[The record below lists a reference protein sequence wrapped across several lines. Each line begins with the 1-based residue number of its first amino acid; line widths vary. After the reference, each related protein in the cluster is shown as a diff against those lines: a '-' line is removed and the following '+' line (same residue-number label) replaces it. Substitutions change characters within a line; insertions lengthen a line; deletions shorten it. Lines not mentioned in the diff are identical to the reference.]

1 MLKHKARLAFLWG
14 GAEILLRHGI
24 TVIVTIVLARLLA
37 PELFGTV
44 ALLSL
49 IVGVALALVDG
60 GFSAALVQSA
70 EVSHTD
76 ESTVFWFN
84 FLMAGGLAVVLQLG
98 APVIAS
104 FYGQPVLSPLVSL
117 LALYLVLG
125 ALGAIHTALLSRAL
139 EFRIQ
144 MKIGVLASVVSGVV
158 AIVMAWAGYGI
169 WSIAAQGLVATGLT
183 TALLWMLNG
192 WRPSFVFSMASLRR
206 LFSFGGYVL
215 LINVLDAFYSRLSS
229 LLIGKLYGARELGL
243 YVRAEG
249 ARDIPM
255 GVMANVISSVAFPVF
270 SAAAGDRVALRDGMR
285 RSVRGMMMLNVPMML
300 GLYAVAQ
307 PLMLMMFG
315 AQWLSA
321 VPMLQV
327 LCLACLFLPLW
338 LLNVQVLKALGLSRL
353 FFRLEILMKLLGCLF
368 ILVGASFG
376 VMGVAWGMALFSLVS
391 FIVHGR
397 VTGRYLGYGVRAQ
410 WGDCWPVVLLALPMM
425 IAVMGV
431 ERYWHPASQLLK
443 VMVLVPAGAV
453 LFLLMAWSFKVPHLV
468 EAVAWLRRSPVEGK
482 SDSGC
487 QP

>member
-1 MLKHKARLAFLWG
+1 MLKHKARLAVLWG

-24 TVIVTIVLARLLA
+24 TVLVTIVLARLLA

-49 IVGVALALVDG
+49 LVGVALALVDG

-70 EVSHTD
+70 EISHRD

-84 FLMAGGLAVVLQLG
+84 VLMAGGLAVVLQLV
-98 APVIAS
+98 APAIAS
-104 FYGQPVLSPLVSL
+104 FYEQPVLSPLVSL
-117 LALYLVLG
+117 LALYLIVG
-125 ALGAIHTALLSRAL
+125 AFGGIHTALLSRAL

-144 MKIGVLASVVSGVV
+144 MKISVLASVVSGIV

-169 WSIAAQGLVATGLT
+169 WSIAAQGLVSTGLT

-229 LLIGKLYGARELGL
+229 LLIGKLYGARELGF

-270 SAAAGDRVALRDGMR
+270 SAAAGDRAALREGMR

-300 GLYAVAQ
+300 GLYAVAK

-315 AQWLSA
+315 EQWLPA

-327 LCLACLFLPLW
+327 LCLACLLMPLW
-338 LLNVQVLKALGLSRL
+338 LVNVQVLKALGLSRL
-353 FFRLEILMKLLGCLF
+353 FFRLEVGLKLLGC
-368 ILVGASFG
+368 VVVVAGASVG
-376 VMGVAWGMALFSLVS
+376 VMGVVWGMVLFSLVS
-391 FIVHGR
+391 FLVHGR
-397 VTGRYLGYGVRAQ
+397 VTGQYLGYGVRAQ
-410 WGDCWPVVLLALPMM
+410 MADCLPVVLLALPMT
-425 IAVMGV
+425 IAVMGL
-431 ERYWHPASQLLK
+431 EQYWHPASQALK
-443 VMVLVPAGAV
+443 VMVLVAAGAAV
-453 LFLLMAWSFKVPHLV
+453 FLLMAWYFRMPHLV

-482 SDSGC
+482 DDPGSR
-487 QP
+487 P